1 MDKIN
6 VRRGGSFWYA
16 SRPAGFED
24 QLDMH
29 DAGQKYEWLRHDLT
43 WTTDSSDISIKWRS
57 AQDASMAV
65 AHWMYLHNNRTDT
78 EEIDRLTTHNV
89 ELQQK
94 LGRIAEVL
102 YVALTKA
109 KPRET
114 AELNPVGSAHA
125 AAQKIENQR
134 AELRRLN
141 EQVRT
146 TGDLEKELIT
156 AKRQIECQAANVK
169 RYQDKNSIL
178 LDQLAAAEYK
188 LHLIRQHV

>member
-43 WTTDSSDISIKWRS
+43 WTTDSSDTSIKWRS

-146 TGDLEKELIT
+146 TGDLEKEL
-156 AKRQIECQAANVK
+156 K